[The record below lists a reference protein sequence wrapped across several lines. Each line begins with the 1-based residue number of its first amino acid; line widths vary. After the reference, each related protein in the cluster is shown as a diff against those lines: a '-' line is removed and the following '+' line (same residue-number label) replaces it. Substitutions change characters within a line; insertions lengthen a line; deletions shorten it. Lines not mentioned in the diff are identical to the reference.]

1 MKRFAAY
8 LVAVAAL
15 LGSSLAG
22 TALGQD
28 TNPEGVLAAP
38 QAFNAQQGWN
48 DGPDQDRNDQGRYR
62 DGSDWDRNGSNW
74 GSPRGRFNIL
84 DGRWVADNRATDYRT
99 NPGVFRG
106 RGPMSQVLLP
116 SVIRIDQKPSL
127 VRIADRKNN
136 ALQVIMLGDK
146 FNYRYRGKADYL
158 VGYWRGSTLIV
169 QHAMRRGTITQ
180 TFALQDRGRTL
191 VVRTRHEGFGWRAA
205 SEVTNTYYRA

>member
-28 TNPEGVLAAP
+28 TNPEGILAAP
-38 QAFNAQQGWN
+38 QAFNAQQSWN
-48 DGPDQDRNDQGRYR
+48 DGPDRDRNDQARYR
-62 DGSDWDRNGSNW
+62 DDSDWDRNGSNW

-84 DGRWVADNRATDYRT
+84 DGRWVADNNAT
-99 NPGVFRG
+99 FRG
-106 RGPMSQVLLP
+106 RGPMRDILLP
-116 SVIRIDQKPSL
+116 NVIRIDQKPSM
-127 VRIADRKNN
+127 VRIADKKNN

-146 FNYRYRGKADYL
+146 FNYRSRGKPDYL
-158 VGYWRGSTLIV
+158 VGYWRGSTLTV
-169 QHAMRRGTITQ
+169 QHAMPRGTITQ
-180 TFALQDRGRTL
+180 TFALQNRGRTL
-191 VVRTRHEGFGWRAA
+191 VVRTRHEGFGWRGA